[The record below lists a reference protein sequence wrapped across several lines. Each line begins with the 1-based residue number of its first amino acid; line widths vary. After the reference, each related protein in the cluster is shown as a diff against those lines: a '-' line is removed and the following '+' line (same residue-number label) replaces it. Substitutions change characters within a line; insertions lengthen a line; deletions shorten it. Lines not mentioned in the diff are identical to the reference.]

1 MMKITGMPEFKVGDR
16 VRILSGATHF
26 VGVEG
31 TIHEIRRHDGGVATM
46 DRHIV
51 KFQREEKRS
60 FFCREMIPI
69 KKSKQVPQAR

>member
-1 MMKITGMPEFKVGDR
+1 MNEFKVGDR
-16 VRILSGATHF
+16 VRILSGAIHF

-31 TIHEIRRHDGGVATM
+31 IIHEIRPHDGGVATM

-51 KFQREEKRS
+51 EFQRKEKRS

-69 KKSKQVPQAR
+69 KKSK

>member
-1 MMKITGMPEFKVGDR
+1 MNEFKVGDR

-31 TIHEIRRHDGGVATM
+31 TIHEIRRHDGGIATM

-51 KFQREEKRS
+51 EFRRREKRS
-60 FFCREMIPI
+60 FFCREMTPI
-69 KKSKQVPQAR
+69 TKSK